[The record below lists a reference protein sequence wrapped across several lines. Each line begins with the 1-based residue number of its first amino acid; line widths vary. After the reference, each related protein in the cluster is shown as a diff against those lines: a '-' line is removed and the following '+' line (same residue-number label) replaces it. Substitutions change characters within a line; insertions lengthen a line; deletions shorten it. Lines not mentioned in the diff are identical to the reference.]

1 MKGGAGHEGTRAQPR
16 PARSLLFSFMNVHMS
31 RSSGLCAK
39 EQFPTYWHLRPFCA
53 WMQSCGGRGEPPG
66 SLWIVAAPAGEHA
79 PPGPHGTP
87 GQGPTAPAPHAGT
100 HVVLLWEV
108 ANGWQWPHRHPFPLG
123 LGHHQKDPPLLGP
136 AAGQRRGP
144 VREGSGRA
152 SGYVTSTERRPP
164 CLWCLRPPPPPAPAH
179 QCRALALQ
187 YLRSLSGSTTCPFLQ
202 HWPHTNFICRSKVL
216 GPCAREAPCRRETSE
231 AVSTRAEAL
240 GSATQV
246 ASGSVRATQLLGMG
260 WSSITYWWEVT
271 PNCTQRLREVT
282 HPPMGK
288 WPEDRDLT

>member
-1 MKGGAGHEGTRAQPR
+1 MGPAPPCPLTLVLLHERPHVPLLRAVCEGAVPHVLALAAVLRVDAELRGEGRASWVPLDRRRPSWRTRPPRAPWHPR
-16 PARSLLFSFMNVHMS
+16 PRSHSP
-31 RSSGLCAK
+31 R
-39 EQFPTYWHLRPFCA
+39 
-53 WMQSCGGRGEPPG
+53 
-66 SLWIVAAPAGEHA
+66 
-79 PPGPHGTP
+79 
-87 GQGPTAPAPHAGT
+87 PHAGT

>member
-1 MKGGAGHEGTRAQPR
+1 MKGGAGHEGTRARPR

-66 SLWIVAAPAGEHA
+66 SLWIIAAPAGEHA

-87 GQGPTAPAPHAGT
+87 GQGRTAPAPHAGT

-144 VREGSGRA
+144 VREGSSRA

-164 CLWCLRPPPPPAPAH
+164 RLWCSRGPRPRPRPRARSPVPGLGAAVLEVFVWLHHLPIPPALAAH
-179 QCRALALQ
+179 KLHLQ
-187 YLRSLSGSTTCPFLQ
+187 VKGAGPMCP
-202 HWPHTNFICRSKVL
+202 
-216 GPCAREAPCRRETSE
+216 
-231 AVSTRAEAL
+231 
-240 GSATQV
+240 
-246 ASGSVRATQLLGMG
+246 
-260 WSSITYWWEVT
+260 
-271 PNCTQRLREVT
+271 
-282 HPPMGK
+282 
-288 WPEDRDLT
+288 